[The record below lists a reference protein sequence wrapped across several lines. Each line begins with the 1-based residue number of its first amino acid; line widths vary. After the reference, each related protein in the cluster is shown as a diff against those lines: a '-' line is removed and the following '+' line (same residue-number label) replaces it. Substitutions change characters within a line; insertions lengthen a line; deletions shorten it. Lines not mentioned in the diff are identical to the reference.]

1 MNEPEAPGVE
11 LATQRLERQFRFLR
25 EIDRLK
31 SIERQ
36 NILADGSRR
45 ENSAEHSW
53 HLAVLALCL
62 AEHAAAP
69 GIDRFKVVRMLLLHD
84 IVEIDAGDAFL
95 HEPGALAAQAAKED
109 AAAERI
115 FGLLPRDQRDEWLAL
130 WREFEAGQTP
140 EAVLAH
146 AFDRVQPALLHE
158 ATGGVIWQKYGTTHE
173 QIQNKMRV
181 LRAAA
186 PTLWERVQ
194 TIIARAKAAGRFG

>member
-1 MNEPEAPGVE
+1 MAEPEAPTE
-11 LATQRLERQFRFLR
+11 RLEKQFRFLR

-36 NILADGSRR
+36 NILADASRR

-69 GIDRFKVVRMLLLHD
+69 GIDLFKVIRMLLIHD

-95 HEPGALAAQAAKED
+95 HDAAALAAQAKKED

-115 FGLLPRDQRDEWLAL
+115 FGLLPPDQRDGFLAL
-130 WREFEAGQTP
+130 WREFESGMSE
-140 EAVLAH
+140 EALLAR
-146 AFDRVQPALLHE
+146 ALDRVQPALLHE
-158 ATGGVIWQKYGTTHE
+158 
-173 QIQNKMRV
+173 
-181 LRAAA
+181 
-186 PTLWERVQ
+186 
-194 TIIARAKAAGRFG
+194 